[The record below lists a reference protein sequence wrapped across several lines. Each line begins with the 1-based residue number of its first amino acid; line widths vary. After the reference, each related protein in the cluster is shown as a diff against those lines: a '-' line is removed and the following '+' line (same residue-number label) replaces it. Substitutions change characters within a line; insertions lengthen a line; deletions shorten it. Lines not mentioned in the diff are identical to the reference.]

1 VIRPGDQ
8 VGARRWPGAGGHP
21 DTWGQP
27 WCGTVLSLGD
37 PAAWEGTAALGA
49 APTQAAVDAHLAGP
63 ADALPGETLPV
74 RWAFPGGDRV
84 YWERRA
90 ALVPY
95 HKDYAACCRH
105 ASR

>member
-1 VIRPGDQ
+1 M
-8 VGARRWPGAGGHP
+8 
-21 DTWGQP
+21 
-27 WCGTVLSLGD
+27 GT
-37 PAAWEGTAALGA
+37 
-49 APTQAAVDAHLAGP
+49 APTQAAVDAHLAGL

-95 HKDYAACCRH
+95 HEDYAAWLQAHVTLLVAPRPS
-105 ASR
+105 AIESI